1 MGIYYYAMIGAGY
14 IVDNEKA
21 EQIMELPEYPD
32 RYEGWLYCLDPF
44 YEDSEWFFER
54 VIQQVELGCPDGID
68 TTDPHLIEL
77 LDAKEE
83 YGSVLNIDNEYDLD
97 IHLMVRRG

>member
-21 EQIMELPEYPD
+21 EQIMELPEYAD
-32 RYEGWLYCLDPF
+32 RY
-44 YEDSEWFFER
+44 SEWFFGR
-54 VIQQVELGCPDGID
+54 VIQQVELGYSGSID

-83 YGSVLNIDNEYDLD
+83 YGSALNIDNEYDLD